1 VGQLDGAGSQVRR
14 SLSWSALLGA
24 WVFASGHVGS
34 PDAIFQGAAGP
45 YTVRVIVRTPGV
57 VPGLADITV
66 RVLTGPHVTAITVLP
81 LRGGTPT
88 AALPPADTA
97 RVVPGDSSQYAAQ
110 LWLMAPGAYSVQVN
124 VSGAAGQGVALVP
137 VMALATARL
146 PMDRP
151 LTWTLLALG
160 LFLFVGALEIVLTAA
175 REGTLEPGASA
186 DTGRRRRAWVV
197 TALAGIVLAF
207 ALWGGRAW
215 WNAADANHS
224 RSLYKPIPIHVRV
237 ALSSASGE
245 NAYGPRGPVLVVT
258 YGSMIWRM
266 PNYSPLIPDHGKL
279 MHLFLVRDSGGPG
292 FAHLHPLPSDSSSFA
307 ASLPRLPAGGY
318 HLFAD
323 VVHENGLAQT
333 LVDSL
338 SIAPPAAFTWKP
350 TDPDDAYDIGGDAAT
365 SSAPAVLED
374 HSRMTWTPPAG
385 GLVTGRPVTLD
396 FVVTAPDGKPAA
408 LEPYMGM
415 LAHAAVERTDAS
427 VFVHLHPMGTVSA
440 GSALAIQLRESGDT
454 IRGRLAPR
462 VAAAER
468 TAMPVMESGPPG
480 TFALPYEFPTP
491 GDYRVWVEV
500 RRGGRILTG
509 LFAMRVAGS

>member
-1 VGQLDGAGSQVRR
+1 LRR
-14 SLSWSALLGA
+14 SVCWSALLGA
-24 WVFASGHVGS
+24 LVFASAHVGS

-45 YTVRVIVRTPGV
+45 YTIRAIVRTPGV
-57 VPGLADITV
+57 VPGLADISV
-66 RVLTGPHVTAITVLP
+66 RVLAGPHVTTVTVLP

-97 RVVPGDSSQYAAQ
+97 RAVPGDSTQYAAQ
-110 LWLMAPGAYSVQVN
+110 LWLMAPGAYSVQVSL
-124 VSGAAGQGVALVP
+124 SGPGGRGTALVP
-137 VMALATARL
+137 VMALATKRL

-151 LTWTLLALG
+151 LTWLLLALG
-160 LFLFVGALEIVLTAA
+160 LFLFVGALEIVLAA
-175 REGTLEPGASA
+175 TREGTLEPGVPV
-186 DTGRRRRAWVV
+186 DQGRRRRAWVV
-197 TALAGIVLAF
+197 TGVAGLVLAF
-207 ALWGGRAW
+207 AVWGGRAW
-215 WNAADANHS
+215 WKAADANHA
-224 RSLYKPIPIHVRV
+224 RSLYRPIPVRTTV
-237 ALSSASGE
+237 ASG
-245 NAYGPRGPVLVVT
+245 AQGPVLRVAYSSTV
-258 YGSMIWRM
+258 WRL

-292 FAHLHPLPSDSSSFA
+292 FAHLHPLPADSSSFA
-307 ASLPRLPAGGY
+307 TNLPPLPGGHY

-333 LVDSL
+333 LEDSL
-338 SIAPPAAFTWKP
+338 TLGAPPALPWKP
-350 TDPDDAYDIGGDAAT
+350 TDGDDAYEVRGIAAT
-365 SSAPAVLED
+365 AGAPAGLED
-374 HSRMTWTPPAG
+374 GSLMTWTPPRG
-385 GLVTGRPVTLD
+385 GLVAGRPVALD
-396 FVVTAPDGKPAA
+396 FAVTGPDGHPAA

-440 GSALAIQLRESGDT
+440 GSALAIELRESGDT
-454 IRGRLAPR
+454 VRGRLAPR

-468 TAMPVMESGPPG
+468 TALPVMEGSGPG
-480 TFALPYEFPTP
+480 AFTLPYAFPAP